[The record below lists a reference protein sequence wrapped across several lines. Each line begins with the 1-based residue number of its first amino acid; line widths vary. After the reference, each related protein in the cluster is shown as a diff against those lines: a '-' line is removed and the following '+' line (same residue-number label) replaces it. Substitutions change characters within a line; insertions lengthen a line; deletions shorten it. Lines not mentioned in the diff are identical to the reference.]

1 MRNLYIHIGNN
12 RVLKTK
18 KIVGVFDMDTS
29 TVSKISREFL
39 ENEEKNGR
47 LISEFD
53 DLPRSFVIVSESK
66 GSKTYISSLNA
77 AAINRR
83 SKKKKIF

>member
-53 DLPRSFVIVSESK
+53 DLPRSFVIVSENK